1 MVAWHVDNSF
11 IVPPTFQYLCDNE
24 VQNSWTFHKWK
35 VTYLMFYP
43 KWQAR
48 GQFSHK
54 NAICLAAKMVKFEC
68 LSKKQWSIWGE
79 GKERKQV
86 VCFVVVQ
93 KTEGGGWI
101 SPSTHILKSGLL
113 YYSETQKSGSY
124 SGYNHAGYI
133 SPNIK
138 QNCFFWPSTQKT
150 EWFTAFENAKKC
162 LIF

>member
-1 MVAWHVDNSF
+1 MK
-11 IVPPTFQYLCDNE
+11 YL
-24 VQNSWTFHKWK
+24 
-35 VTYLMFYP
+35 
-43 KWQAR
+43 
-48 GQFSHK
+48 
-54 NAICLAAKMVKFEC
+54 
-68 LSKKQWSIWGE
+68 GE

-113 YYSETQKSGSY
+113 CCSETQKSGSY

-138 QNCFFWPSTQKT
+138 QNCFLTAKSKRRGPKSDKVVVVLGTSFQKS
-150 EWFTAFENAKKC
+150 
-162 LIF
+162 